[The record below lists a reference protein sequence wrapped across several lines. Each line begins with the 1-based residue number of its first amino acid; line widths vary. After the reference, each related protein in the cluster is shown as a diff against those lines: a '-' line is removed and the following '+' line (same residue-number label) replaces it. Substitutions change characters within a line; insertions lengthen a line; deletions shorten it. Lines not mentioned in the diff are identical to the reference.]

1 MAMVP
6 LLVIN
11 TMVMIAMSS
20 SGTSCPPM
28 SRENTLLGFGQVAVV
43 DMRTFMYEVRK
54 HVKMNVSLSKKIH
67 IIALPHGTGKTCWSP
82 DQSDAT
88 PCRPWSAD
96 CSAAID
102 ASCDIRQIPKRQVDN
117 SRANIT
123 NQTTSRKC

>member
-20 SGTSCPPM
+20 SGTSWPPM

-54 HVKMNVSLSKKIH
+54 QVKMNVSLSRKIH
-67 IIALPHGTGKTCWSP
+67 IIALPHGTGNACLSP
-82 DQSDAT
+82 DQSAT
-88 PCRPWSAD
+88 TPPR
-96 CSAAID
+96 
-102 ASCDIRQIPKRQVDN
+102 
-117 SRANIT
+117 
-123 NQTTSRKC
+123 TSTAVGCPV